1 MHQSGFFAAH
11 ESAGAQTNEDIKVEI
26 SAENMLAQQAVFASL
41 INGDL
46 QALHS
51 DGILGADID
60 ITDAGADSV
69 AADGHS
75 FQHRVGVA
83 FQNGTIHE
91 STGVALVGVANH
103 VLLVSLG
110 SGGKLPLLA
119 GGETSAATAAQTGF
133 QHFVNHLLRGHLR
146 QGLAQSAIAVEGDIF
161 VDVFRVDTTAVPQ
174 SQTQLGTVEVDIF
187 QRRVLFL
194 VRLFLVDQMLHDTSL
209 EQVLRNDLV
218 HIVHLD
224 AAVEGAFGINDDH
237 GACFAKTEAAGADHF
252 DFLVQTVFGDL
263 FFKALDQ
270 LGGAAGRAARTA
282 ANKHMCAKK
291 IHVCSSLAYPYLPSA
306 APMVYSVTTRPFT
319 MCSATIRLTI
329 SGVTFT

>member
-11 ESAGAQTNEDIKVEI
+11 ESAGAQTDEDVKAEV
-26 SAENMLAQQAVFASL
+26 SAEDMLAQQAVFTGL
-41 INGDL
+41 IDGDL

-51 DGILGADID
+51 DGILSADID
-60 ITDAGADSV
+60 ITNACADGI

-91 STGVALVGVANH
+91 STRVTLVGVADH

-110 SGGKLPLLA
+110 SGGELPLLA
-119 GGETSAATAAQTGF
+119 GGETSAAAAAQTGF
-133 QHFVNHLLRGHLR
+133 QHFVNNLLRGHFR

-161 VDVFRVDTTAVPQ
+161 VDVFRVDTAAVPQ
-174 SQTQLGTVEVDIF
+174 RQTQLGTVEVDVL
-187 QRRVLFL
+187 QRGVLL
-194 VRLFLVDQMLHDTSL
+194 LIRLFLVDQMLNDTSL

-224 AAVEGAFGINDDH
+224 AAVEGAFGINDNH
-237 GACFAKTEAAGADHF
+237 GARFAKTEAAGADHF

-263 FFKALDQ
+263 LFKALDQ
-270 LGGAAGRAARTA
+270 FGRAAGRAARTA

-319 MCSATIRLTI
+319 MCSATMRLTI